1 MDRLVVL
8 FFLFCFEN
16 VRHQDYS
23 QLSVDWAW
31 PLLKE
36 LMSLP
41 AAKEIDTLVRS
52 GSGTVCLRANCV
64 KEISRGFHVRQYDRW
79 SVILVNRRAG
89 LPRGRSG
96 RPQPHTAHGSV
107 CALWPPWMMHV
118 LTCRVCRRLD
128 CHATVPAGHRIL
140 SSSSPLHRRT
150 ERMRTE
156 LWK

>member
-1 MDRLVVL
+1 
-8 FFLFCFEN
+8 

-31 PLLKE
+31 PLLNKI
-36 LMSLP
+36 LSL
-41 AAKEIDTLVRS
+41 AAVKEIDTLVRS

-107 CALWPPWMMHV
+107 CALWSPWMHV

-128 CHATVPAGHRIL
+128 CHATVAAGHRIL
-140 SSSSPLHRRT
+140 SSHRRT
-150 ERMRTE
+150 QRMRTE
-156 LWK
+156 LFFSRVRQRPTKSL